1 MVTKYNIDDEVYVRA
16 KIVGISITDDG
27 ITYRLNMEN
36 YDGKTK
42 LEFNQSEEQL
52 VSADVV
58 DFRNENPTPAKIISD
73 YMMANP
79 YAKVVVADQKEPLD
93 VEALKDFERNC

>member
-16 KIVGISITDDG
+16 KIVGISVASDG
-27 ITYRLNMEN
+27 ITYRLTADS
-36 YDGKTK
+36 YDKITK

-58 DFRNENPTPAKIISD
+58 DF
-73 YMMANP
+73 
-79 YAKVVVADQKEPLD
+79 
-93 VEALKDFERNC
+93 ERSEE

>member
-58 DFRNENPTPAKIISD
+58 DFSHITQPSET
-73 YMMANP
+73 
-79 YAKVVVADQKEPLD
+79 LD
-93 VEALKDFERNC
+93 